1 MFLCAWL
8 TGFSWTISST
18 TAGNKKK
25 FITSLLSDC
34 GFNVATQQETTPKD
48 WNMKLALHLTIKVL
62 SVNIAIPTINVNSL
76 GVPCPFK
83 GDDINTLKAI
93 LENVN
98 KNLKRDEDETS
109 EL

>member
-1 MFLCAWL
+1 MP
-8 TGFSWTISST
+8 SWTTTSN
-18 TAGNKKK
+18 TAGNNKE

-34 GFNVATQQETTPKD
+34 GYDAATQQATTPKD

-62 SVNIAIPTINVNSL
+62 SVNIVIPTINVNSL

-93 LENVN
+93 LANVD
-98 KNLKRDEDETS
+98 KNLKRDGHAIEDAS

>member
-1 MFLCAWL
+1 MP
-8 TGFSWTISST
+8 SWTTTSS
-18 TAGNKKK
+18 TAGNKKE
-25 FITSLLSDC
+25 FITSLLNDC
-34 GFNVATQQETTPKD
+34 GWNVASNSESTPKD

-93 LENVN
+93 LQ
-98 KNLKRDEDETS
+98 NLNTIHSDSKRDNNAIEEAS

>member
-1 MFLCAWL
+1 M
-8 TGFSWTISST
+8 TDPRSWTTSAD
-18 TAGNKKK
+18 TAGNKEQ

-34 GFNVATQQETTPKD
+34 GWDVATEQVKSSRD

-62 SVNIAIPTINVNSL
+62 SVNLAIPTINVNSL

-83 GDDINTLKAI
+83 GEDINTLKAI
-93 LENVN
+93 LENIN
-98 KNLKRDEDETS
+98 KNTKRDNEDEEALA

>member
-1 MFLCAWL
+1 MVGDA
-8 TGFSWTISST
+8 TDRRSWTTSDST
-18 TAGNKKK
+18 GNKKE

-34 GFNVATQQETTPKD
+34 GYDVASGQVKSSKD

-83 GDDINTLKAI
+83 GDDINTLKTI
-93 LENVN
+93 LENIN
-98 KNLKRDEDETS
+98 ESMKRDEIEEG